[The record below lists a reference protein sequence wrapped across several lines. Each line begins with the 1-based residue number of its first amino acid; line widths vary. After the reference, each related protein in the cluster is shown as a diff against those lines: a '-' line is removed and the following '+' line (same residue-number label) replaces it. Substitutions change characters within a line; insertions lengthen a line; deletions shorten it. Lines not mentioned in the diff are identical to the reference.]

1 MRLKSYAEPL
11 ETHLKQ
17 NVIVLEDDSDIGNLV
32 RHHMQAAGFNVCLCA
47 SGDEVL
53 PQARKQPPVLFL
65 LDIMVPGR
73 SGFEVCRQIRESRDL
88 ARVPIIFL
96 TARAGEED
104 RVRGLDLGADD
115 YITKPFGIRELTAR
129 VRAVLRRFEQPLT
142 TSITTPDF
150 ELHSDSMTLMVR
162 GKLTDVTATEFR
174 LLHFLASHPGRVYSR
189 DQVLD
194 AVWRDLSFVT
204 LRSVDVYIRRLREK
218 IEQDPEDPRYL
229 KTVRGAGY
237 KFEAAK

>member
-1 MRLKSYAEPL
+1 
-11 ETHLKQ
+11 LKQ
-17 NVIVLEDDSDIGNLV
+17 NIIVLEDDSDIGNLV
-32 RHHMQAAGFNVCLCA
+32 SHHLQAAGFNVRLCA

-65 LDIMVPGR
+65 LDIMVPGQ
-73 SGFEVCRQIRESRDL
+73 SGFEVCRQIRESTDL

-204 LRSVDVYIRRLREK
+204 PRSVDVYIRRLREK